1 MNSIKSCLKLCP
13 IVNHDVCSLPALGH
27 WVTVETDFKK
37 QHGNNNGSDDEENSD
52 DSDGSDAENKE
63 QEEAKKE
70 EDFADVISD
79 LTSIVELGIAEADFV
94 SGSTA
99 IEKVVD
105 IVAPKLEILIKG
117 KTFGLLVST
126 KNVARP
132 TQELTIL
139 QKSIE
144 RFAKVS
150 MEPVLLTFYAEI
162 NFDEPNSC
170 TTEVLRFRDEDI
182 EASSRVVDKITTKKR
197 KNEEK
202 AAVTSSYLPFY
213 GESLDCVA
221 WREHEEE
228 CDPINEL
235 NGLIDEVY
243 VGYALIVESI
253 ALSSTEE
260 EEHKKQKLDEA

>member
-13 IVNHDVCSLPALGH
+13 IVNHDVRSLPVLGH
-27 WVTVETDFKK
+27 WSTIETDFKK
-37 QHGNNNGSDDEENSD
+37 QHGNNNGSDEENSD
-52 DSDGSDAENKE
+52 DSDGSDAEKKE

-99 IEKVVD
+99 VEKVVA

-182 EASSRVVDKITTKKR
+182 EASSRAVDDNITTKKR

-213 GESLDCVA
+213 GEALDCVA
-221 WREHEEE
+221 WRAHEEE

-243 VGYALIVESI
+243 VGYAMIVESI
-253 ALSSTEE
+253 ASSSTEE
-260 EEHKKQKLDEA
+260 DQKKQKLDEA